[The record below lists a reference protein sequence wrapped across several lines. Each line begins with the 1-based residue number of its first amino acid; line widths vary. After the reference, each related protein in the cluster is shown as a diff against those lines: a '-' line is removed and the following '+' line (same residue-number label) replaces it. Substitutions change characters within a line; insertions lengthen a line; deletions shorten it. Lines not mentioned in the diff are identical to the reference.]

1 MLLIGGKEGGG
12 DIVNI
17 PVYVLSHL
25 GQSGN
30 LFLLFMLC
38 QSRILH

>member
-1 MLLIGGKEGGG
+1 MLLIGGKEGG